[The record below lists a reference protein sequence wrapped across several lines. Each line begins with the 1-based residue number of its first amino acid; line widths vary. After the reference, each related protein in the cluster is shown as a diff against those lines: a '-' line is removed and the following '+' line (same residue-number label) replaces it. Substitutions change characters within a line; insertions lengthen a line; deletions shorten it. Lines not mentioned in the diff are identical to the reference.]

1 MIYLLLLLLGAS
13 AEECEPLCIC
23 VNDSCTISGFK
34 KSLTCNL
41 TQKCGKITINDSELK
56 FFNST
61 AATES
66 EMSTEDYFIYQF
78 HLDAASITI
87 QNSLIHASL
96 IDFKASDEIKI
107 IKSSI
112 SADGAGW
119 YKGSGY
125 CKTVGASYGGKGGGN
140 CIKTCTLSDMIYG
153 DSLKPYSF
161 GSGSADINKRGGG
174 IIKLETD
181 NITMDS
187 STISSSGNFDGTY
200 NRYYSLEQ
208 FERVPMHETLYL
220 FREMESKMHYNFYP
234 GLGDDTELA
243 GGSGGS
249 VWIQSKRIKSDAT
262 QLYAIGG
269 DSTQEAGGGGRIAIY
284 GQIDGKLD
292 YSARGGNSN
301 GSSVSCTYTAAAGT
315 IFIGETNT
323 LNVNNNG
330 LFTLNQTP
338 LKVDEDINLS
348 VSNNGIVSPYSNA
361 EGLHAKSI
369 SVMNAYILLN
379 IEEGFGES
387 LDLNAKEQ
395 ITISTGGM
403 IGTYSNNTIHLE
415 ATSIDL
421 NSGLIFFSRD
431 LFINAKTLTMDGTI
445 ESNGELSTLDRLFI
459 NARDITFQYDSIIRA
474 GRMAILANTIN
485 NLGYIY
491 TRNTSCIED
500 IDFYKNSSIY
510 NCDINNIKEFPDQLT
525 LEQILEKSFTIYM
538 QVIDNFKM
546 TDGGRVHGSRIGICS
561 NEINVKGLISATGA
575 GCQMNQGIGRGYVA
589 SDCNDA
595 GGGGYGGRGGGPSLT
610 AGKEYASYNMS
621 YFEGS
626 GGGSCNQVGS
636 AVAGG
641 AGGGYIKIQAKSLE
655 LGGKIT
661 ADGEECTINH
671 GDETCGGGSGGSI
684 NINVQKLSSS
694 GLISA
699 KGNKGDSGVSRRAV
713 GRVGGGRGGGGSGGG
728 GRIYFQWMNKVD
740 PAEDWTGDIDACSI
754 YEDEDKA
761 GECGSVI
768 SMECDGGYSGPLCE
782 PCPIG
787 YYSEGGDN
795 DVVYPSYTKGSNMKE
810 CLECTSKPEH
820 SKYVSTSSS
829 SDCEWE
835 CDSDYIENED
845 VDKCMSAIEM
855 VIYAFGGIGATI
867 GTLAGIIVFLSILC
881 TLIHIFRKR
890 KSRKKPITT
899 VNIRRGGGSKYNT
912 DHKQPMSKLE
922 QPELVLEDLPF
933 HECRIYLLGDNSY
946 FKPWALP
953 LVPPDNL
960 KDMVILQEYTKFVD
974 QINALTRWYWREYV
988 IYIILCIFYYPLGSY
1003 WLYTRRRSKYNYLK
1017 EFIKYYLESLWVRVD
1032 MRQISNS
1039 LRISCSRC
1047 YTLGYI
1053 DVITS
1058 NRKIEEWD
1066 ERPDLPMAVIVS
1078 GDGSLWRPYRID
1090 YNDIMIQLLE
1100 FSLTSSRYFKEFIQI
1115 FNKWA
1120 SGVNLNSAIPEK
1132 EQVPLKELKEL
1143 IDDYNELLFR
1153 DCGYVLALCLFQA
1166 PLQVEDGQYVP
1177 EALSLPNNMMR
1188 LYASRL
1194 KHESSQKVYTYKL
1207 GFIVHDEVPKDPD
1220 HSKSELYWLP
1230 NMLDATS
1237 ETQMRDYNIRTT
1249 HDPKDARTYRHL
1261 SFSTLLGS
1269 KAYLK
1274 HPIIIFLLSNAVLV
1288 DLSTTLLLTF
1298 EFMIEEDNIGLGLVY
1313 HLLPPFG
1320 AIIAPL
1326 LGIVSTI

>member
-1 MIYLLLLLLGAS
+1 MILLLFLLLSAS
-13 AEECEPLCIC
+13 AEDCEPLCDC
-23 VNDSCTISGFK
+23 VNDSCTISGLN
-34 KSLTCNL
+34 KSLTCNIS
-41 TQKCGKITINDSELK
+41 QKCGTITIKDSELK

-61 AATES
+61 AARES
-66 EMSTEDYFIYQF
+66 EMTTTAYFIYQF
-78 HLDAASITI
+78 NLDATRIFI

-96 IDFKASDEIKI
+96 IDLSASEEVQI
-107 IKSSI
+107 IQSSI
-112 SADGAGW
+112 KADGAGW
-119 YKGSGY
+119 YKGYGY
-125 CKTVGASYGGKGGGN
+125 CRTVGASYGGKGGGN
-140 CIKTCTLSDMIYG
+140 CIKTCTLNDMIYG
-153 DSLKPYSF
+153 NSSRPYDF
-161 GSGSADINKRGGG
+161 GSGSADIYRRGGG
-174 IIKLETD
+174 IIKLETA
-181 NITMDS
+181 NLTLES

-200 NRYYSLEQ
+200 NRHYSLEHS
-208 FERVPMHETLYL
+208 ERVPMHETLYS
-220 FREMESKMHYNFYP
+220 FRRMESEMYYDFDSE
-234 GLGDDTELA
+234 LEDDIELT

-249 VWIQSKRIKSDAT
+249 VWIQSKRIKSSSS
-262 QLYAIGG
+262 QVYAIGG
-269 DSTQEAGGGGRIAIY
+269 DSIQEAGGGGRIAIY
-284 GQIDGKLD
+284 GRVDGKLD
-292 YSARGGNSN
+292 YSARGGSSN
-301 GSSVSCTYTAAAGT
+301 GTSISCTYTAAAGT
-315 IFIGETNT
+315 VFIGETNT

-348 VSNNGIVSPYSNA
+348 VSDNGIVAPYSNA

-369 SVMNAYILLN
+369 SVMNAYVLLN
-379 IEEGFGES
+379 IEEIYGVS
-387 LDLNAKEQ
+387 LDLTAEEQ

-403 IGTYSNNTIHLE
+403 IGTYSNNSIQLN
-415 ATSIDL
+415 APSIDL
-421 NSGLIFFSRD
+421 SSGLIFFSSD
-431 LFINAKTLTMDGTI
+431 LFINATTITMDGTI
-445 ESNGELSTLDRLFI
+445 ESNGELSTIDRLFI
-459 NARDITFQYDSIIRA
+459 KASDITFQYDSIIRA
-474 GRMAILANTIN
+474 GRMAIMADSIN

-500 IDFYKNSSIY
+500 IDFYNNSNIY
-510 NCDINNIKEFPDQLT
+510 DCDIDNINEFPDLTT

-538 QVIDNFKM
+538 QVTNNFKM

-561 NEINVKGLISATGA
+561 NEINVRGLISATGA
-575 GCQMNQGIGRGYVA
+575 GCQMNQGIGRGAVTI
-589 SDCNDA
+589 DCDQA
-595 GGGGYGGRGGGPSLT
+595 GGGGYGGKGGGFNNTEGP
-610 AGKEYASYNMS
+610 EYASYNMT

-641 AGGGYIKIQAKSLE
+641 SGGGYIKIQAKL
-655 LGGKIT
+655 LDLAGKIT

-671 GDETCGGGSGGSI
+671 GDDTCGGGSGGSI

-699 KGNKGDSGVSRRAV
+699 KGNKGDSG
-713 GRVGGGRGGGGSGGG
+713 GGSGGG
-728 GRIYFQWMNKVD
+728 GRIYFKWIDKAD
-740 PAEDWTGDIDACSI
+740 PAKDWTGDIDACSI
-754 YEDEDKA
+754 YEQKEKA

-768 SMECDGGYSGPLCE
+768 SMECNGAYSGPLCE

-787 YYSEGGDN
+787 YYSEGGYN
-795 DVVYPSYTKGSNMKE
+795 EKVYPSYTKGSNMKE
-810 CLECTSKPEH
+810 CKECTSKPEH
-820 SKYVSTSSS
+820 SKYISTSST

-835 CDSDYIENED
+835 CDDDYIEND
-845 VDKCMSAIEM
+845 DLDKCMSAIQI
-855 VIYAFGGIGATI
+855 VIYAFGGIEATI

-881 TLIHIFRKR
+881 TLIHILRKR
-890 KSRKKPITT
+890 KSRKKPMTSF
-899 VNIRRGGGSKYNT
+899 NIRRGGGSKYNT

-988 IYIILCIFYYPLGSY
+988 IYVLLCIFYYPLGSY
-1003 WLYTRRRSKYNYLK
+1003 WLYNRRKTKYNYLR

-1066 ERPDLPMAVIVS
+1066 ERPDLPMTVIVS

-1132 EQVPLKELKEL
+1132 EQVPLNELKEL

-1207 GFIVHDEVPKDPD
+1207 GFIVHDEIAKEPD

-1230 NMLDATS
+1230 NMLDDSS
-1237 ETQMRDYNIRTT
+1237 EAQMRDYNIRTT
-1249 HDPKDARTYRHL
+1249 RDPKDARSYRHL
-1261 SFSTLLGS
+1261 SFSTLLSS

-1288 DLSTTLLLTF
+1288 DLSTTLLITF
-1298 EFMIEEDNIGLGLVY
+1298 EFIIEEEELGLGLVF

-1320 AIIAPL
+1320 AIIAPI
-1326 LGIVSTI
+1326 LGIVSII